1 MASRKLR
8 HYFQAFHIIV
18 PSSQPLKDIMRNR
31 EATGRIG
38 KWAVELNEF
47 SIDYVHRSSIQ
58 SQALAD
64 FIADWTPGAQ
74 EEEANKDAEAWTVFC
89 DGSWGTFRAGA
100 AAVLV
105 APSKVRTCYVIRLDF
120 SCTNNIAEYETLLLG
135 IWKLKAMGIRRVV
148 LKTDSQVISG
158 HIDKSCKARD
168 PKLEKYLD
176 TVRRLEASFE
186 GFSVKNIPRG
196 ENEHADL
203 LAMSAAQWLP
213 LPSEVFFETIRA
225 PSMEL
230 LERAVL
236 TISPVHSEDWRTEI
250 ISFLQGNCLL
260 DDEAYNKRMEARTRP
275 YVIIEGE
282 LYKHGVCSPL
292 LKCLSRAEGIELMKE
307 IHVGLCG
314 YHIGSR
320 PLLGK
325 VFRQG
330 FYWPMVASDATDLVQ
345 KFENCQKCARDQKQ
359 PSSLTQL
366 IQPTWPLQ
374 RWGLYL
380 LGPLPPA
387 QGNLTYFVVAV
398 EYFSK
403 WIEAKPLATITSVT
417 VQKFF
422 WQNIVC
428 RFGVPKAITVDNGT
442 QFDAEAFKEFCDQIG
457 TKIHFASVRHPE
469 SNGLVERANG
479 IIMTGIM
486 KLIFNQPRGKW
497 PEELIKVAWS
507 HNTTVSRSTGFTP
520 FKLLFGDEAITPEE
534 AKTGSIRTTT
544 STEDEVDY
552 HVVKDTI
559 EGVRLQAVE
568 NINKYQAETIKW
580 CDRKV

>member
-1 MASRKLR
+1 
-8 HYFQAFHIIV
+8 
-18 PSSQPLKDIMRNR
+18 
-31 EATGRIG
+31 
-38 KWAVELNEF
+38 
-47 SIDYVHRSSIQ
+47 
-58 SQALAD
+58 
-64 FIADWTPGAQ
+64 
-74 EEEANKDAEAWTVFC
+74 
-89 DGSWGTFRAGA
+89 
-100 AAVLV
+100 
-105 APSKVRTCYVIRLDF
+105 
-120 SCTNNIAEYETLLLG
+120 
-135 IWKLKAMGIRRVV
+135 MGIRRAV

-158 HIDKSCKARD
+158 HVDKSCKARD
-168 PKLEKYLD
+168 PKLENYLD

-196 ENEHADL
+196 ENEHVDL
-203 LAMSAAQWLP
+203 LAKSAAQGLP

-250 ISFLQGNCLL
+250 ISFLQGNCLS
-260 DDEAYNKRMEARTRP
+260 DDEVYNKRMEARTRP

-292 LKCLSRAEGIELMKE
+292 LKCLSRTEGIKLMKE
-307 IHVGLCG
+307 IHAGLCG
-314 YHIGSR
+314 SHIGSR

-330 FYWPMVASDATDLVQ
+330 FYWPKAASDAADLVQ
-345 KFENCQKCARDQKQ
+345 KCKNSQKCARDQKQ

-374 RWGLYL
+374 RWGLDL

-387 QGNLTYFVVAV
+387 QGNLRYVVVAV

-403 WIEAKPLATITSVT
+403 WIEAKPLATITLAT
-417 VQKFF
+417 VKKFF

-442 QFDAEAFKEFCDQIG
+442 QFDAETFKDFCDQIG

-469 SNGLVERANG
+469 SNRLVERANG

-497 PEELIKVAWS
+497 PDELVKVVWS
-507 HNTTVSRSTGFTP
+507 HNTSISRSTGFTP

-534 AKTGSIRTTT
+534 AKAGSIRTLA
-544 STEDEVDY
+544 SVEDEANYYVA
-552 HVVKDTI
+552 KDTI
-559 EGVRLQAVE
+559 EGTRLQAVE

-580 CDRKV
+580 RDRKVRLKDIKPGHLVLRRVVNPDTVGKLQLKWEGPFLVISSSRPGSYRLKDMDGNDIPRS